1 MMGITGK
8 GLRLGKEEEFKG
20 GEKGGRV
27 YGRGKWEG
35 RAKGWNKGKGLLL
48 GIRGKG

>member
-1 MMGITGK
+1 MVGITGK
-8 GLRLGKEEEFKG
+8 GLRLGKGEGFKG

-27 YGRGKWEG
+27 YGREEL
-35 RAKGWNKGKGLLL
+35 RV